1 MKRLRIMTKG
11 AEILLRSVKALLI
24 SVLLLLIS
32 IPCAFAEKMY
42 SLPVDFTPGK
52 EVKPSGYISE
62 TEYQDPTLHVTIET
76 GRKDECDYWV
86 ARVKIGHPSQLRTAA
101 AAGFENDYTAKGVYI
116 ARRQNAVL
124 AINGDYYSY
133 YQYGYILRQGKEFRN
148 KLRAERDVLAIDE
161 NGDFHILYTPD
172 RNSMTPTLDGK
183 KLINV
188 FHFGPALVADGEI
201 GTLEASYW
209 LAPES
214 KRQRM
219 CIAQTGELEYM
230 ALCCAGPLRGSQ
242 GMTLYQFAELAKELG
257 ARTAYNLDGGDST
270 MMIFNGQKINDKENK
285 NTRDISDMIYFA
297 SAWDGE

>member
-1 MKRLRIMTKG
+1 M
-11 AEILLRSVKALLI
+11 
-24 SVLLLLIS
+24 
-32 IPCAFAEKMY
+32 
-42 SLPVDFTPGK
+42 
-52 EVKPSGYISE
+52 KPSGYISE

-76 GRKDECDYWV
+76 GRKDECDFWA

-219 CIAQTGELEYM
+219 CIAKHSPSSPCPWKTKCSLAGSTPCLCWN
-230 ALCCAGPLRGSQ
+230 ALLRFCVPQ
-242 GMTLYQFAELAKELG
+242 QFCSRPCSSSFVKGVFLKL
-257 ARTAYNLDGGDST
+257 NC
-270 MMIFNGQKINDKENK
+270 
-285 NTRDISDMIYFA
+285 NTRR
-297 SAWDGE
+297 